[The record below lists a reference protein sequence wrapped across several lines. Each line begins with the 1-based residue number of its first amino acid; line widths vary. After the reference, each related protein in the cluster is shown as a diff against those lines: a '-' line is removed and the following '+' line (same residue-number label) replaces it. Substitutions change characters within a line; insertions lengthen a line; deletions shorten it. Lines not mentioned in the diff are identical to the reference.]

1 MYRRCMKS
9 SEKVRFVRNT
19 FQGALFLHLYLTD
32 LLQMRGRRMS
42 CTSKCEFR
50 SKYAEIFLNCGV
62 RKQEMAFSKAQTQ
75 AIMHKD
81 GPMMVLAGPG
91 SGKTTVITHRVQY
104 LTKEYGI
111 DPGDILVITFTRAAA
126 EEMRERY
133 ESLTG
138 GGSRVTF
145 GTFHSIFFRIL
156 KLAYRYTADNIVR
169 EEQQMQFVREL
180 AQAGGLEPE
189 DENEFAAS
197 ILSEISSVKGERI
210 ALEHYY
216 SKNCPDAVFRQ
227 LYAGYEEK
235 MRRAG
240 LIDFD
245 DMMVL
250 CLELFTERKD
260 ILSAWQRRYRYILID
275 EFQDINRLQYE
286 IVRMLAKPEDNLFI
300 VGDDDQSI
308 YRFRGAKPEIMLG
321 FERDYPGAGR
331 ILLDVNYRST
341 EEIVAPA
348 LRLIGENQKR
358 FSKAIHTTG
367 RHGKNVITK
376 LWQDPGEENLAIA
389 REIQLYLQSGVR
401 PGDIAVLYRTNAGPR
416 FLMEKLMEYNLPFRT
431 RDTVPNLYEHWISR
445 NILTY
450 IRIAMG
456 SRAREDIL
464 QVINRPK
471 RYISRDAMP
480 DETVSFERMKVFYA
494 EKDWIAERIESLEG
508 DLRAIARMSPLA
520 AVNYIRQGMG
530 YDEYLI
536 EYAAFRRMRPEE
548 LLETADEL
556 KESAA
561 GFKTFDEWFAHID
574 AYKEELL
581 RQAAQRRTET
591 DAITLATMHSAKG
604 LEFPIVYILDANEG
618 ITPHS
623 RAMLDED
630 MEEERRLFY
639 VAMTRAKT
647 RLHVYAVRE
656 RYHKKAEV
664 SRFVWEYLGRDG
676 DSR

>member
-1 MYRRCMKS
+1 MNS
-9 SEKVRFVRNT
+9 LSEV
-19 FQGALFLHLYLTD
+19 Q
-32 LLQMRGRRMS
+32 Q
-42 CTSKCEFR
+42 
-50 SKYAEIFLNCGV
+50 
-62 RKQEMAFSKAQTQ
+62 KAVT
-75 AIMHKD
+75 HRD
-81 GPMMVLAGPG
+81 GPMLVLAGPG
-91 SGKTTVITHRVQY
+91 SGKTMVLTRRVQY
-104 LTKEYGI
+104 LTEI
-111 DPGDILVITFTRAAA
+111 CHIPPGEILVITFTKAAA
-126 EEMRERY
+126 REMKERY
-133 ESLTG
+133 LRLTN
-138 GGSRVTF
+138 SANAAVSF
-145 GTFHSIFFRIL
+145 GTFHAVFFQIL
-156 KLAYRYTADNIVR
+156 KLAYGYRADNILR
-169 EEQQMQFVREL
+169 ETEKYQFLRE
-180 AQAGGLEPE
+180 AVYKQKLEPD
-189 DENEFAAS
+189 DEAELIGSIAA
-197 ILSEISSVKGERI
+197 EISKVKNDRVSLQEYKATSCNTKSFI
-210 ALEHYY
+210 AIFNEYDNRL
-216 SKNCPDAVFRQ
+216 
-227 LYAGYEEK
+227 
-235 MRRAG
+235 RRSNK
-240 LIDFD
+240 IDFD
-245 DMMVL
+245 DMLVY
-250 CLELFTERKD
+250 CYELLKERKD
-260 ILSAWQRRYRYILID
+260 ILGAWQRKFRYVLVD
-275 EFQDINRLQYE
+275 EFQDINRIQYD
-286 IVRMLAKPEDNLFI
+286 IVRMLAAPEDNLFI

-480 DETVSFERMKVFYA
+480 DETVSFEKMKAFYA

-530 YDEYLI
+530 YDEYLK
-536 EYAAFRRMRPEE
+536 EYASFRRMRPEE

-561 GFKTFDEWFAHID
+561 GFKTFDEWFTHIE

-664 SRFVWEYLGRDG
+664 SRSVWEYLGRDG